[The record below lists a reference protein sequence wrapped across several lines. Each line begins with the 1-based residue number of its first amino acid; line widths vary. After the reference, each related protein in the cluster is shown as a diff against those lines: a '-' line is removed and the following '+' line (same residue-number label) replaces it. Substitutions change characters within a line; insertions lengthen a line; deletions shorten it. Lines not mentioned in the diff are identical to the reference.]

1 MHGEETSARGSSES
15 PCRAFHPLNFP
26 PRAQSKNRRSNS
38 RPPVRMPPNEPA
50 KAVPKGDALQHMY
63 SCFFFARCCLG
74 KVPGGAPFS
83 QLHKSD
89 KQSRV
94 DKPKLASNKQI
105 KASRQQ
111 IPKKEGDGKMKR
123 MLEPSI
129 KLIGE
134 VHRMSE

>member
-63 SCFFFARCCLG
+63 SCFRAEHFLLDAAWVRFRAERPSVSG
-74 KVPGGAPFS
+74 VNR
-83 QLHKSD
+83 QLHVQIGCKLGIRNRKD
-89 KQSRV
+89 ELTKQTKRN
-94 DKPKLASNKQI
+94 KLQI
-105 KASRQQ
+105 K
-111 IPKKEGDGKMKR
+111 PEGN
-123 MLEPSI
+123 
-129 KLIGE
+129 
-134 VHRMSE
+134 